1 MRYGVVYNVFINA
14 LIMAVILLNIIIMIK
29 FTRRSVYEGFMQNS
43 KSIHRMVKIHRLYVI
58 MWTAFQISS
67 FIFVFFEGFGIRI
80 VHGIIVVASPFII
93 CTTMTYSIILS
104 RRLRKKQQNVSNVL
118 SAEERQTLLFE
129 KVSEDLGAQKGRK
142 AQHLID
148 SLLIL
153 NPKGSREVP
162 GKEKLYI
169 NPEEKAFKFEPNT
182 GYWDISDN
190 FKEVLRREVVEYIVK
205 AFDTLFELKK
215 RDNEDVM
222 IAKATMIDLN
232 PRKSN
237 VDQGTQQSTG

>member
-1 MRYGVVYNVFINA
+1 MKYGVIYNVFINA
-14 LIMAVILLNIIIMIK
+14 LILAVILLNVVVMIK

-43 KSIHRMVKIHRLYVI
+43 KNIHRMIKIHRLYVC
-58 MWTAFQISS
+58 MWTAFQLSS
-67 FIFVFFEGFGIRI
+67 FIFVFFKGFGVKI
-80 VHGIIVVASPFII
+80 VHGTIIIASPLII
-93 CTTMTYSIILS
+93 CTTMAYSIILS
-104 RRLRKKQQNVSNVL
+104 KRLRKKKKEASYVL

-129 KVSEDLGAQKGRK
+129 RASEEAEVKKGKK

-153 NPKGSREVP
+153 NPGGSREIS
-162 GKEKLYI
+162 GKRKLYI

-205 AFDTLFELKK
+205 AFDTLFELKR
-215 RDNEDVM
+215 RDQEDVL

-232 PRKSN
+232 IRKSN
-237 VDQGTQQSTG
+237 ADQATQHNTG